1 MPKPDGQ
8 VLAKLASVLK
18 QMNSCFGLVRWTA
31 AVMAGLFLAGCG
43 MSERKAAGRLDWTPQ
58 VVQQASDLIAAD
70 PELGRYQII
79 VDGFKGDMEL
89 KGQVATQ
96 AQKDR
101 AEKLLWAVRGVRSV
115 DNEIKVGS
123 AK

>member
-1 MPKPDGQ
+1 M
-8 VLAKLASVLK
+8 LARLASVLK
-18 QMNSCFGLVRWTA
+18 QMNSCFGLVRWTV
-31 AVMAGLFLAGCG
+31 AVIAGLFLAGCG
-43 MSERKAAGRLDWTPQ
+43 MSERKAAERLDWTPQ
-58 VVQQASDLIAAD
+58 IIQQASDLIAAD
-70 PELGRYQII
+70 PELGRYHIV

-89 KGQVATQ
+89 KGQVANQ

-115 DNEIKVGS
+115 ENEIKVGS